1 MRLGGEISHR
11 LLELQKVG
19 FQDCCFPQADGCLR
33 IRREIGDYIDR
44 NVKTCAPVVVF
55 HSGEFRHPPHMFS
68 LQGLDRRPQASVFR
82 LQFDVIEFHQKIT
95 CLDLGAVGKR
105 SRDNTAGDR

>member
-33 IRREIGDYIDR
+33 IRREIGDYIDGDIR
-44 NVKTCAPVVVF
+44 TCAPVVVF
-55 HSGEFRHPPHMFS
+55 DGDKFRHPSNVLS
-68 LQGLDRRPQASVFR
+68 LQGLDCHPQPSVFR
-82 LQFDVIEFHQKIT
+82 LQFDIIEFHQKIT

-105 SRDNTAGDR
+105 R